1 MVNDSC
7 GDVWEVVLLRK
18 MLEKTVQIMSTTKW
32 KDKVKTIMIEERV
45 VALEHLNVMNHLVN
59 VLFQLS
65 ESRKLGTVDIVATV
79 QARKEV
85 IDNYINKLAETERKV
100 IKDAEDVFYIWLF
113 DKVMNRGNEVVA
125 GKKGE
130 KMLVESENN
139 GEDVGRNVGVDG
151 AEAQK
156 GNEFFHRKQVVVK
169 KRKNQFSQAIVPYDV
184 YVTKQNFTA
193 ASAAFTKQ
201 YIPRCGRKFL
211 ELRDRSRKKSKLA
224 RDTEVVA
231 SYYCSCG
238 EKDDIYIQFRHD
250 PAIDVVSNGNEERYR
265 YRCYVKPEKANVVL
279 NHFDWNGEEVVVDK
293 ILIGDHANT
302 ACVEEKY
309 ANDASVSGQVA
320 DMFGKVM
327 FVEGE
332 REIPG
337 ACKAMTEYNVN
348 VNRAVTR
355 ASRRKILDEVC
366 SVVNATITNDDKEMK
381 KKAFVIGENCKTD
394 NGVILVEDRSSRK
407 RTKRERSIATYM
419 IHEDDT
425 VERSVDEVSDK
436 CISTVE
442 ELKENICHGATVLT
456 EVEVGS
462 ESGEDDNETREAFRK
477 FRIES

>member
-1 MVNDSC
+1 
-7 GDVWEVVLLRK
+7 
-18 MLEKTVQIMSTTKW
+18 
-32 KDKVKTIMIEERV
+32 
-45 VALEHLNVMNHLVN
+45 
-59 VLFQLS
+59 
-65 ESRKLGTVDIVATV
+65 
-79 QARKEV
+79 
-85 IDNYINKLAETERKV
+85 
-100 IKDAEDVFYIWLF
+100 
-113 DKVMNRGNEVVA
+113 
-125 GKKGE
+125 
-130 KMLVESENN
+130 
-139 GEDVGRNVGVDG
+139 
-151 AEAQK
+151 
-156 GNEFFHRKQVVVK
+156 
-169 KRKNQFSQAIVPYDV
+169 
-184 YVTKQNFTA
+184 
-193 ASAAFTKQ
+193 
-201 YIPRCGRKFL
+201 
-211 ELRDRSRKKSKLA
+211 
-224 RDTEVVA
+224 
-231 SYYCSCG
+231 
-238 EKDDIYIQFRHD
+238 
-250 PAIDVVSNGNEERYR
+250 
-265 YRCYVKPEKANVVL
+265 VL